1 MGKKR
6 ASDSLARLRTGITRE
21 TPATRARQD
30 AEDASAAENTATRA
44 GTTKPVRISVDLP
57 KEQHHFLRRFA
68 LDADTD
74 GMRIVRAL
82 LSELE
87 EDAQLAERIRERLAS

>member
-21 TPATRARQD
+21 TPATRGRQD
-30 AEDASAAENTATRA
+30 AEDVGATENTVTRA

-57 KEQHHFLRRFA
+57 KEQHRFLRRFA

-87 EDAQLAERIRERLAS
+87 EDARLAERIRERLTS